1 MKTVPIW
8 CSVFFV
14 LPFFGWSTLWSDDLL
29 NLHFTISQARQW
41 NQHQRQIILAKWDSA
56 RTTQRAWSSEVCR
69 SASALI
75 SVLKSSPLSVA
86 QMAWHTKMIVQW
98 EEQAVNRRNQSLW
111 PTGDL
116 VKVGYHFCIAI
127 FSPNIE
133 SLRFSFKP
141 FLYRVTQFPY

>member
-8 CSVFFV
+8 CSGF
-14 LPFFGWSTLWSDDLL
+14 LCFFGWSTWRSDDRL
-29 NLHFTISQARQW
+29 NLHFTVLFLQALQW

-56 RTTQRAWSSEVCR
+56 RTMQRAWSAEVCR

-127 FSPNIE
+127 FPPNIE
-133 SLRFSFKP
+133 SLKFSFKP
-141 FLYRVTQFPY
+141 FLYRVTEFPY